1 MSLMNVD
8 YFIRTQLEQ
17 DYTQI
22 IYNINSQHFSASNN
36 LLFPITM
43 RIIFRS
49 FSVMVISGHFRF
61 GGEKVIYSI
70 I

>member
-8 YFIRTQLEQ
+8 YFIRTN
-17 DYTQI
+17 YSKTTHTI
-22 IYNINSQHFSASNN
+22 IYNINSQRFSASNN
-36 LLFPITM
+36 SSSPFTM

-49 FSVMVISGHFRF
+49 FSVMVISGHFHF